1 MALSKKAILAAKDT
15 KLKGPVA
22 VPEWGGDVYFRTIS
36 GLERDQFEDA
46 YSEQKMKA
54 FRARFLV
61 LTISDENGDRLFADN
76 EIEALGQKSSVVIN
90 RLFDEAWQHNAF
102 TQEAVDALG
111 EGSSPDQ
118 SEGSTSN

>member
-111 EGSSPDQ
+111 EGSSPGR
-118 SEGSTSN
+118 SEGSTSS